1 MIKNCIKKLRFFYL
15 RNIKWREYTIG
26 KNMYVGLRVSLW
38 AKQKLI
44 IGNNFYMGR
53 DSQIETDC
61 VVGNNVIFANKV
73 AIVGKYDHHY
83 QQIGV
88 PIRMASRIR
97 DEHYNWKGLSCLT
110 TIEDD
115 VWIGYGAIIMS
126 GVTIK
131 KGTIIAAGSV
141 LTKSTEN
148 YSIYGGNPAK
158 KIAPRFQSETDLQEH
173 ISNEKE
179 FLQKHTFYKGVFG
192 IADNRICQ

>member
-1 MIKNCIKKLRFFYL
+1 MIKDLLRKFRFYYL
-15 RNIKWREYTIG
+15 HKVKWKEYTIG

-38 AKQKLI
+38 AKQNLT
-44 IGNNFYMGR
+44 IGDNFYMGR

-61 VVGNNVIFANKV
+61 VIGDNVILANKV
-73 AIVGKYDHHY
+73 AIVGRYDHHY
-83 QQIGV
+83 QQLGV

-97 DEHYNWKGLSCLT
+97 DEHYTWKGLSNLT

-131 KGTIIAAGSV
+131 KGTIVAAGSV
-141 LTKSTEN
+141 LTKSTEA

-158 KIAPRFQSETDLQEH
+158 KIAARFNSEGD
-173 ISNEKE
+173 
-179 FLQKHTFYKGVFG
+179 LQKHKTLEADFLRKHGSYKGVLG
-192 IADNRICQ
+192 IPEDN

>member
-15 RNIKWREYTIG
+15 HKVKWRNYSIG
-26 KNMYVGLRVSLW
+26 KNMYVGLRVFLW
-38 AKQKLI
+38 AKKTII
-44 IGNNFYMGR
+44 IGDNFYMGR

-61 VVGNNVIFANKV
+61 VIGDNVIFANKV
-73 AIVGKYDHHY
+73 AIVGKYDHNY

-88 PIRMASRIR
+88 PIRLASRIR
-97 DEHYNWKGLSCLT
+97 DEHYNWKGLTCMT

-131 KGTIIAAGSV
+131 KGSIIAAGAV
-141 LTKSTEN
+141 LTKSTEP

-158 KIAPRFQSETDLQEH
+158 KIAPRFQSELDLEKH
-173 ISNEKE
+173 INSEAK
-179 FLQKHTFYKGVFG
+179 FLRKQSYYKGVVG
-192 IADNRICQ
+192 IAENTCL

>member
-1 MIKNCIKKLRFFYL
+1 MVKNWIRRLRFYYL
-15 RNIKWREYTIG
+15 YTIKWRAYSIG
-26 KNMYVGLRVSLW
+26 KNMYVGLRVNLW
-38 AKQKLI
+38 AKQTLT
-44 IGNNFYMGR
+44 IGDNFYMGR

-61 VVGNNVIFANKV
+61 IIGNNVILANKV

-83 QQIGV
+83 QQLGV
-88 PIRMASRIR
+88 PIRLASRIR
-97 DEHYNWKGLSCLT
+97 DEHYTWKGLDNLT

-141 LTKSTEN
+141 LTKSTEA

-158 KIAPRFQSETDLQEH
+158 KIATRFNSEADL
-173 ISNEKE
+173 EKHKTLE
-179 FLQKHTFYKGVFG
+179 ADFLKKNSTYKGVLG
-192 IADNRICQ
+192 IPKDRN